1 MSIVTAH
8 SETTDRKEAKQEAQS
23 SDERLLACLDHAPT
37 AIAVLDR
44 GMQYVYANR
53 RWRSHFT
60 SGSQDIVGR
69 SHYEVFPYVPD
80 RWQDIH
86 RRALAGEVVSGDED
100 RFDGRDGTA
109 HWLRWEVRPW
119 HMAAGEPGG
128 VILYIED
135 LTARKQAEAEREQI
149 SATLDSLVASAPVGI
164 VVFDTDMRYRHINGP
179 LAEMN
184 GVPAEAHIGRTVAEI
199 VPDLH
204 EPAETLFR
212 EVMNGGVAVPNF
224 LIEGETPKAPG
235 IKRCWRESWF
245 PIKAP
250 DGKPSGV
257 GAIVQ
262 EITHERLLE
271 RERENSQRTLAT
283 LVESCPF
290 GIYLVDADFRI
301 ASVNAG
307 SQQSTFANVRPLIG
321 RPFEEVMRILWPEP
335 IAADCIAIFR
345 RTLDTGEPYRSAD
358 FLSNRADV
366 DQTEGYEWEIHRITL
381 PDGRYG
387 VVCYYFNSTR
397 LRLAEQAL
405 KETDRKK
412 DEFLATLAHELRNP
426 LAPIRNGLHVIKL
439 AGNDAAAVE
448 QARSMMERQ
457 LEQMVRLVDDLM
469 DVSRISRG
477 RIELRRQRVQLAAV
491 VGSAVEA
498 SRPLIEQM
506 RHKLTITLPK
516 DPVIVDADS
525 TRLAQVFMNLL
536 NNAAKYSDR
545 PGHIQLD
552 ATRQGSEVV
561 VSVKD
566 TGIGVDAGQLPTL
579 FDLFSQVDRASERSQ
594 GGLGIGLHLVKKL
607 VELHGGLVEA
617 CSEGLGKGSKF
628 VVRLPI
634 AVGEQHVRQN
644 SVDTI
649 KAAGSTR
656 LRILVVDDNKDAASS
671 LAMMLELMGNDVRT
685 AHDGS
690 EAIEAAAEFL
700 PYVVLLDIGLPKV
713 NGYEV
718 CRQIKQQAWGKHMVV
733 IAVTGWGQTD
743 AKQQSEQAGFD
754 LHMVKPVDPQ
764 ALKELLSAATPTL
777 APGARDPERS
787 RATS

>member
-1 MSIVTAH
+1 MGIVTFH
-8 SETTDRKEAKQEAQS
+8 SETTERKEVKQEARS
-23 SDERLLACLDHAPT
+23 SEERLLMCLDHAPT

-44 GMQYVYANR
+44 DNRYLYANR
-53 RWRSHFT
+53 RWRTDFT
-60 SGSQDIVGR
+60 SDVKDIIGR

-80 RWQDIH
+80 RWQEIH
-86 RRALAGEVVSGDED
+86 RRALAGEVVSGDDD
-100 RFDGRDGTA
+100 RFDRRDGTA
-109 HWLRWEVRPW
+109 HWLRWEIRPW
-119 HMAAGEPGG
+119 HAAIGEAGG
-128 VILYIED
+128 VILYFED

-149 SATLDSLVASAPVGI
+149 AATLNSLVASAPVGI
-164 VVFDTDMRYRHINGP
+164 AVFDTDMRYRHINGP

-184 GVPAEAHIGRTVAEI
+184 GIPAEDHIGRTVAEI

-204 EPAETLFR
+204 EPAETVFR
-212 EVMNGGVAVPNF
+212 KVMDGGVAVPDF

-235 IKRCWRESWF
+235 VKRCWRESWF

-262 EITHERLLE
+262 EITQQRQLE

-307 SQQSTFANVRPLIG
+307 SQETTFANVQPLIG

-405 KETDRKK
+405 READRKK

-426 LAPIRNGLHVIKL
+426 LAPIRNGLQVIKL

-448 QARSMMERQ
+448 LSRSMMERQ

-477 RIELRRQRVQLAAV
+477 KIELRRQRVQLTAV

-516 DPVIVDADS
+516 DPVVVDADS

-545 PGHIQLD
+545 PGHIQLA

-566 TGIGVDAGQLPTL
+566 TGIGIAAGQLPRL
-579 FDLFSQVDRASERSQ
+579 FDLFSQVDRSSERSQ
-594 GGLGIGLHLVKKL
+594 GGLGIGLHLVKQL
-607 VELHGGLVEA
+607 VDMHGGLVEA
-617 CSEGLGKGSKF
+617 RSEGLGKGSEF
-628 VVRLPI
+628 VVHLPI
-634 AVGEQHVRQN
+634 AVEEQHVPQN
-644 SVDTI
+644 SDDTI
-649 KAAGSTR
+649 KADRPSR
-656 LRILVVDDNKDAASS
+656 FRILVVDDNEDAASS
-671 LAMMLELMGNDVRT
+671 LTLVLELMGNDVRT
-685 AHDGS
+685 AYDGS
-690 EAIEAAAEFL
+690 EAIAAAGEFL
-700 PYVVLLDIGLPKV
+700 PHVVLLDIGLPKM
-713 NGYEV
+713 NGYEA
-718 CRQIKQQAWGKHMVV
+718 CREMRKQAWGKHMVL
-733 IAVTGWGQTD
+733 IAVTGWGQND
-743 AKQQSEQAGFD
+743 AKRQSEEAGFD
-754 LHMVKPVDPQ
+754 RHMVKPVDPR
-764 ALKELLSAATPTL
+764 ALRELLAELPIAAPKTKV
-777 APGARDPERS
+777 
-787 RATS
+787 